1 MIGMKVFIT
10 ILLAVNFIAPI
21 EVVIS
26 KTEQRTRKI
35 ASCILFAIY
44 AVGIMFTWII

>member
-10 ILLAVNFIAPI
+10 FLLAVNFITPI
-21 EVVIS
+21 EVMIS

>member
-10 ILLAVNFIAPI
+10 VLLALNFISPI
-21 EVVIS
+21 EVIIS
-26 KTEQRTRKI
+26 KTEQRTRKV
-35 ASCILFAIY
+35 ASCILFTIY